1 MKLVEQGTLRKMQ
14 VRLEQPVDYRIRLGE
29 ARIPLNQYLE
39 KTIRLQHSGAIFC
52 VHCDRKT
59 NKSFSQGYCYPCFQK
74 LAQCDSCIIHPEKCH
89 FDQGSCR
96 EPDWG
101 ERYCLQDHIIYLANS
116 SGLKVGIT
124 RATQVPTR
132 WIDQGATQALAI
144 IRVRSRL
151 QSGSLEVMFKQH
163 VADKTNWRDMLK
175 GDATP
180 LDMAEESRKLIQAC
194 GDEIKELEDRFGF
207 FAISVLN
214 GIEVVD
220 IEYPV
225 VQYPEKVTS
234 FNFDKDPVVEGT
246 LLGIKGQYLILDK
259 GVINLRRFSGYDI
272 QFNH

>member
-1 MKLVEQGTLRKMQ
+1 MKLVGQGTLRKMQ

-116 SGLKVGIT
+116 SGL
-124 RATQVPTR
+124 
-132 WIDQGATQALAI
+132 
-144 IRVRSRL
+144 
-151 QSGSLEVMFKQH
+151 
-163 VADKTNWRDMLK
+163 
-175 GDATP
+175 
-180 LDMAEESRKLIQAC
+180 
-194 GDEIKELEDRFGF
+194 
-207 FAISVLN
+207 
-214 GIEVVD
+214 
-220 IEYPV
+220 
-225 VQYPEKVTS
+225 
-234 FNFDKDPVVEGT
+234 
-246 LLGIKGQYLILDK
+246 
-259 GVINLRRFSGYDI
+259 
-272 QFNH
+272 